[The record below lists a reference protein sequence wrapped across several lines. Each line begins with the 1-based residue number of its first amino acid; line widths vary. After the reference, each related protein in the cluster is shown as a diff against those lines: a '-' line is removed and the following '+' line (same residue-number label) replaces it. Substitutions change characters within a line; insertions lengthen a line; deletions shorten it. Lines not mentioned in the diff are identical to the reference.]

1 MIATAEGFTETADS
15 TVMIF
20 RDEGG
25 KRTGAQ
31 FDVDAIRSGKSK
43 DPQIMEG
50 DAVVVSDS
58 TFKQTYQG
66 VLRVLPLGGLF
77 VTLL

>member
-1 MIATAEGFTETADS
+1 
-15 TVMIF
+15 MIF
-20 RDEGG
+20 RQADG
-25 KRTGAQ
+25 KRTAAK
-31 FDVDAIRSGKSK
+31 FDVDAIRSGTAK
-43 DPQIMEG
+43 DPQIAAG

-58 TFKQTYQG
+58 TLKKTYQG